1 MVTALIG
8 LVRATHPG
16 PAALVVAISVLVAGW
31 SGRDPGGV
39 VLVGAT
45 VLSGQVGVGWLND
58 LLDRERDARVGR
70 REKPLVAGTVSTD
83 LLRVAIAVSVPVCVL
98 LSLLNGIVAGLVHL
112 VAVASAWSYDLGLKA
127 TVLSPAPYA
136 LSFGLLPVFVARGL
150 PGQPPAAGWVVA
162 TGALL
167 GMSAHFLNCLPD
179 LAGDR
184 RTGVLGLP
192 QRLGR
197 RGSLAAAG
205 VCVGVSLAVI
215 VLAVVNGSA
224 ARGVSVETALASLW
238 PR

>member
-1 MVTALIG
+1 MVAALTG
-8 LVRATHPG
+8 LVRATHSG
-16 PAALVVAISVLVAGW
+16 PTALVVAISVLVAMW
-31 SGRDPGGV
+31 SGRDLAGV

-58 LLDRERDARVGR
+58 LLDRERDMRVGR
-70 REKPLVAGTVSTD
+70 RDKPLVTGAVSAH
-83 LLRVAIAVSVPVCVL
+83 LLRAAIAVSVPVCVL
-98 LSLLNGIVAGLVHL
+98 LSLLNGVAAGVVHL

-136 LSFGLLPVFVARGL
+136 LSFGLLPVFVALGL
-150 PGQPPAAGWVVA
+150 PGHPPAAGWVVA

-167 GMSAHFLNCLPD
+167 GVSAHFLNCLPD

-197 RGSLAAAG
+197 RGSLTAAG
-205 VCVGVSLAVI
+205 VCAGASLAVVTI
-215 VLAVVNGSA
+215 AVVTGTA
-224 ARGVSVETALASLW
+224 ARGVSIDSALASLW

>member
-1 MVTALIG
+1 VVAALTG

-16 PAALVVAISVLVAGW
+16 PTALVVAISVLVAVW
-31 SGRDPGGV
+31 SGRDAAGV
-39 VLVGAT
+39 VLVAAT
-45 VLSGQVGVGWLND
+45 VVSGQVGVGWLND

-70 REKPLVAGTVSTD
+70 RDKPLVAGTVSAPM
-83 LLRVAIAVSVPVCVL
+83 LRVAIVVSVPVCVL
-98 LSLLNGIVAGLVHL
+98 LSLLNGIAAGLAHL
-112 VAVASAWSYDLGLKA
+112 LAVASAWSYDLGLKA

-136 LSFGLLPVFVARGL
+136 LSFGLLPVFVALGL
-150 PGQPPAAGWVVA
+150 PGRPPTAAWVVA

-167 GMSAHFLNCLPD
+167 GVSAHFLNCVPD

-184 RTGVLGLP
+184 RTGILGLP

-205 VCVGVSLAVI
+205 VCVGASLV
-215 VLAVVNGSA
+215 VVVVAVVTGTA
-224 ARGVSVETALASLW
+224 AHGVSGETALASLW